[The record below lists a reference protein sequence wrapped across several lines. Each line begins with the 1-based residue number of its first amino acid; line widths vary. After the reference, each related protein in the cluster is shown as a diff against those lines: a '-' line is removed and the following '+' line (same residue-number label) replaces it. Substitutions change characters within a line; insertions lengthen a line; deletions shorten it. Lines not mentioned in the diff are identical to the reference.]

1 MESWTGAGGTPPS
14 APTAAAGGTPP
25 PSSQAPE
32 SSGPSAAAQRARGP
46 KCIACQNAGVKCS
59 RTTPVRARLMLN
71 CVRTA
76 KKVDLGRPSTRLLG
90 KTPLGRRAAATS
102 RFLTRFS
109 RHITPTV
116 HQVRDRGCPGG
127 LGRCRPRLVVGP
139 CLPGVRN
146 MPNLAAVAGRVPRAR
161 IGRPQAHEGHG
172 ACMSMTMGCRQTGPG
187 PGSTLAETAL
197 GCR

>member
-139 CLPGVRN
+139 CLPGGPQYAEPRGC
-146 MPNLAAVAGRVPRAR
+146 GRPRAQ
-161 IGRPQAHEGHG
+161 GAHRPPAGPRGARGMHEHDHG
-172 ACMSMTMGCRQTGPG
+172 MSADRPWPWLDAG
-187 PGSTLAETAL
+187 
-197 GCR
+197 